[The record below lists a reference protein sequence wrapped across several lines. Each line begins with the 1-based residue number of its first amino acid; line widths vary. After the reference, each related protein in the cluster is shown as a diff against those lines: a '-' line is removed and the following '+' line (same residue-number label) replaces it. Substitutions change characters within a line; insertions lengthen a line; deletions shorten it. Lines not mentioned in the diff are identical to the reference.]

1 MPPRKAKAQ
10 NKPRPPPTPVPL
22 LSPKIWMAN
31 DFEPE
36 SVSIPRMRAI
46 LDFNQIT
53 DSYYRRFQQTAL
65 FKEKVVPKV
74 KILVERHGGDISSIE
89 DSVLL
94 KEIQMIPST
103 VSRKRRAS
111 SESDQPALTGD
122 IPLPTHP
129 VDQSARPKT
138 NHKKFKSSK

>member
-10 NKPRPPPTPVPL
+10 NKPRPPPTSVPL

-46 LDFNQIT
+46 LDFNQVT

-65 FKEKVVPKV
+65 FKEKVTPKV
-74 KILVERHGGDISSIE
+74 KVDAVNFVPSLSNKSY
-89 DSVLL
+89 LL
-94 KEIQMIPST
+94 
-103 VSRKRRAS
+103 
-111 SESDQPALTGD
+111 L
-122 IPLPTHP
+122 
-129 VDQSARPKT
+129 
-138 NHKKFKSSK
+138 NHS